1 MNVAYK
7 VLGEIAEIIAG
18 IPEGKKK
25 GDKEYKYFCIQPSHL
40 NDNNELLKFDVVYR
54 AKPINEKAL
63 VKKEDIL
70 IKRLSPSYIN
80 LVMGNYKNAY
90 VTSNIMIVRCNEKII
105 SDYLAAIL
113 EVQGLKTLKHH
124 TKRGVTIQ
132 TISKKELSLI
142 EIPLPDLQTQ
152 KILGE
157 IWLLNKR
164 KQKLLN
170 DLAIKENDFIHSLF
184 NTILTMKGSK
194 NDDKKR
200 N

>member
-1 MNVAYK
+1 MNVEYK
-7 VLGEIAEIIAG
+7 FLGEIAEIIVG
-18 IPEGKKK
+18 IPEEKKK

-40 NDNNELLKFDVVYR
+40 NNNNKLLKFDVVYR

-80 LVMGNYKNAY
+80 LVTDSYKNAY

-113 EVQGLKTLKHH
+113 EVQGLRTLKHH
-124 TKRGVTIQ
+124 TKRGVTVQ

-142 EIPLPDLQTQ
+142 EIPMPDLHTQ

-157 IWLLNKR
+157 IWLLNKC

-170 DLAIKENDFIHSLF
+170 DWIIKENDFIKSLF
-184 NTILTMKGSK
+184 NTILAMKGS
-194 NDDKKR
+194 
-200 N
+200 

>member
-1 MNVAYK
+1 MRVEYK
-7 VLGEIAEIIAG
+7 FLGDIAEIIAG
-18 IPEGKKK
+18 IPEEKKK

-40 NDNNELLKFDVVYR
+40 NDNNKLSEFDLVDR

-63 VKKEDIL
+63 VKKGDIL
-70 IKRLSPSYIN
+70 IKRLSPSSIN
-80 LVMGNYKNAY
+80 LVMDSYKNAY

-113 EVQGLKTLKHH
+113 EVQRLRTLKHH
-124 TKRGVTIQ
+124 TKRGVTVQ

-152 KILGE
+152 KILSE

-170 DLAIKENDFIHSLF
+170 DLAIKENDFIKSLF

-194 NDDKKR
+194 K
-200 N
+200 

>member
-1 MNVAYK
+1 MRVEYK
-7 VLGEIAEIIAG
+7 LLGDIAEIIAG
-18 IPEGKKK
+18 IPEEKKK
-25 GDKEYKYFCIQPSHL
+25 NNKEFKYFCIQPSHL
-40 NDNNELLKFDVVYR
+40 NDNNKLLKFDVVYR
-54 AKPINEKAL
+54 TKPINEKAL

-80 LVMGNYKNAY
+80 LVIGSYKNAY

-105 SDYLAAIL
+105 SGYLAAIL
-113 EVQGLKTLKHH
+113 EVQGLKTLKHN
-124 TKRGVTIQ
+124 TKRGVTVQ

-157 IWLLNKR
+157 IWLLNNR

>member
-90 VTSNIMIVRCNEKII
+90 VTSNIMIVRRNEKII

-113 EVQGLKTLKHH
+113 EVKGLRTLKHH
-124 TKRGVTIQ
+124 TKRGVTVH
-132 TISKKELSLI
+132 TVSKKELSLI
-142 EIPLPDLQTQ
+142 EIPLPNLQTQ

-157 IWLLNKR
+157 MWLLNKN

-170 DLAIKENDFIHSLF
+170 DWAIKENDFIQSLF
-184 NTILTMKGSK
+184 NTIIDMKG
-194 NDDKKR
+194 
-200 N
+200 

>member
-1 MNVAYK
+1 MNVEYK
-7 VLGEIAEIIAG
+7 FLGEIAEIIAG
-18 IPEGKKK
+18 IPEEKKK

-40 NDNNELLKFDVVYR
+40 NNNNKLLKFDVVYR

-80 LVMGNYKNAY
+80 LVTDSYKNAY

-113 EVQGLKTLKHH
+113 EVQGLRTLKHH
-124 TKRGVTIQ
+124 TKRGVTVQ

-142 EIPLPDLQTQ
+142 EIPMPDLHTQ

-157 IWLLNKR
+157 IWLLNKC

-170 DLAIKENDFIHSLF
+170 DWIIKENDFIKSLF
-184 NTILTMKGSK
+184 NTILAMKGS
-194 NDDKKR
+194 
-200 N
+200 

>member
-1 MNVAYK
+1 
-7 VLGEIAEIIAG
+7 
-18 IPEGKKK
+18 
-25 GDKEYKYFCIQPSHL
+25 
-40 NDNNELLKFDVVYR
+40 VVYR
-54 AKPINEKAL
+54 AKSINEKAL

-80 LVMGNYKNAY
+80 LVMGSYENAY
-90 VTSNIMIVRCNEKII
+90 VTSNIMIVRCNENVN

-124 TKRGVTIQ
+124 TKRGVTVR
-132 TISKKELSLI
+132 TISKKELSLV
-142 EIPLPDLQTQ
+142 EVPLPDLQTQ

-164 KQKLLN
+164 KQELIN
-170 DLAIKENDFIHSLF
+170 NLAIKENDFIKSIF

-194 NDDKKR
+194 DDNKK
-200 N
+200 

>member
-1 MNVAYK
+1 MNVEYK
-7 VLGEIAEIIAG
+7 FLGEIAEIIAG
-18 IPEGKKK
+18 IPEEKKK

-40 NDNNELLKFDVVYR
+40 NNNNKLLKFDVVYR

-80 LVMGNYKNAY
+80 LVTDSYKNAY

-113 EVQGLKTLKHH
+113 EVQGLRTLKHH
-124 TKRGVTIQ
+124 TKRGVTVQ

-142 EIPLPDLQTQ
+142 EIPMPDLHTQ

-157 IWLLNKR
+157 IWLLNKC

-170 DLAIKENDFIHSLF
+170 DLAIKENDFIQSLF
-184 NTILTMKGSK
+184 NTILAMKGSK

>member
-1 MNVAYK
+1 MRVEYK
-7 VLGEIAEIIAG
+7 LLGDIAEIIAG
-18 IPEGKKK
+18 IPEEKKK

-40 NDNNELLKFDVVYR
+40 NYNNKLLKFDVVYR
-54 AKPINEKAL
+54 AKPINERAL
-63 VKKEDIL
+63 VKEEDIL

-80 LVMGNYKNAY
+80 LVMGSYKNAY
-90 VTSNIMIVRCNEKII
+90 VTSNIMIVRRNEKII
-105 SDYLAAIL
+105 SGYLAAIL

-124 TKRGVTIQ
+124 TKRGVTVQ

-152 KILGE
+152 KVLGE
-157 IWLLNKR
+157 IWLLNNC

-170 DLAIKENDFIHSLF
+170 DWIIKENDFIKSLF

>member
-1 MNVAYK
+1 MRVECK
-7 VLGEIAEIIAG
+7 LLGDIAEIIAG
-18 IPEGKKK
+18 IPEEKKK

-40 NDNNELLKFDVVYR
+40 NDNNKLSEFDLVDR

-63 VKKEDIL
+63 VKKGDIL
-70 IKRLSPSYIN
+70 IKRLSPSSIN
-80 LVMGNYKNAY
+80 LVMDNYKNAY
-90 VTSNIMIVRCNEKII
+90 VTSNIIIVRGNEKII

-113 EVQGLKTLKHH
+113 EVQGLRTLKHH
-124 TKRGVTIQ
+124 TKRGVTVH

-142 EIPLPDLQTQ
+142 VIPLPDLQAQ

-157 IWLLNKR
+157 MWHLNKC

-170 DLAIKENDFIHSLF
+170 DLAIKENDFIKSLF

-194 NDDKKR
+194 K
-200 N
+200 

>member
-1 MNVAYK
+1 MKVEYK
-7 VLGEIAEIIAG
+7 LLGDIVEIIVG

-25 GDKEYKYFCIQPSHL
+25 GNKKYKYFCIQPSHL
-40 NDNNELLKFDVVYR
+40 NDNNKLLKFDVVYR
-54 AKPINEKAL
+54 AKSINEKAL

-80 LVMGNYKNAY
+80 LVMGSYENAY
-90 VTSNIMIVRCNEKII
+90 VTSNIMIVRCNENVN

-124 TKRGVTIQ
+124 TKRGVTVR
-132 TISKKELSLI
+132 TISKKELSLV
-142 EIPLPDLQTQ
+142 EVPLPDLQTQ

-164 KQKLLN
+164 KQELIN
-170 DLAIKENDFIHSLF
+170 NLAIKENDFIKSIF

-194 NDDKKR
+194 DDNKK
-200 N
+200 